1 MGARPLGGC
10 LGLVSAATIRPF
22 VDALGRCSALAQGAQ
37 ATRLGRPG
45 QLLLVM
51 AMSTSVSLLQRGG
64 GLWWSRWVLGP
75 PGSPRGGQLIS
86 ISQFRRWPNWVSERP
101 MGHPLPWA
109 GMGAPSSGAFS
120 HTGA

>member
-37 ATRLGRPG
+37 ATRLGWPG

-51 AMSTSVSLLQRGG
+51 AMSTSVSLLQRG
-64 GLWWSRWVLGP
+64 
-75 PGSPRGGQLIS
+75 
-86 ISQFRRWPNWVSERP
+86 
-101 MGHPLPWA
+101 WA
-109 GMGAPSSGAFS
+109 VVVQTGAGAPRQPAGGSA
-120 HTGA
+120 H